1 MARTKREV
9 KESLSNS
16 IILLRHAETG
26 IDPSLPAHEW
36 SITADG
42 IKKTRELAKSD
53 IFTKIDGIVH
63 SSERKARQTADV
75 FAEGLRVDLYELP
88 EFDELRR
95 PAGTPLSIQ
104 EYRLRVRETLTN
116 WERGPPKW
124 ESGAHALQ
132 RLSDAVKRINIMFY
146 DKSILVVSH
155 GIILALY
162 FSQLRNLQSIAFERW
177 TQMPFLAW
185 GLVRDGRVLIDII

>member
-1 MARTKREV
+1 M
-9 KESLSNS
+9 SNS

-36 SITADG
+36 SITMDG
-42 IKKTRELAKSD
+42 VKETRELARSD
-53 IFTKIDGIVH
+53 IFTKVDGIIH

-75 FAEGLRVDLYELP
+75 FAEGLKVDLYEIP
-88 EFDELRR
+88 EFDEVHR
-95 PAGTPLSIQ
+95 PIGPLLSNS

-116 WERGPPKW
+116 WGRGPSGW
-124 ESGAHALQ
+124 ESGAQAL
-132 RLSDAVKRINIMFY
+132 RRFSEAVKRIDIMFY
-146 DKSILVVSH
+146 DQNILVVSH
-155 GIILALY
+155 GIILTLY
-162 FSQLRNLQSIAFERW
+162 FAQLRSLQSIAFERW

>member
-1 MARTKREV
+1 V

-16 IILLRHAETG
+16 VILLRHAETS
-26 IDPSLPAHEW
+26 INPSLPAHEW

-42 IKKTRELAKSD
+42 IRKTRELAKSD

-63 SSERKARQTADV
+63 SSERKARQTADT
-75 FAEGLRVDLYELP
+75 FAEALRVDLYELP

-95 PAGTPLSIQ
+95 PAGMPLSNR
-104 EYRLRVRETLTN
+104 EYRLLVREALTN
-116 WERGPPKW
+116 LGRGPSGW
-124 ESGAHALQ
+124 ESGAQALK
-132 RLSDAVKRINIMFY
+132 RFSEAMKRINIMFY
-146 DKSILVVSH
+146 DKNILVVSH
-155 GIILALY
+155 GIILTLY